1 MKRVRP
7 NELTE
12 DTVFN
17 TKIRVVCYVLFT
29 FVFALIPVWLHMLSG
44 SDTRVVVFTFGF
56 ILISYTC
63 GVLGAYRL
71 LKSEEIL
78 NTSNTNTDIYKRL

>member
-1 MKRVRP
+1 MKRVHP
-7 NELTE
+7 NELPE
-12 DTVFN
+12 DAVTN
-17 TKIRVVCYVLFT
+17 SKIRTICYSIFT
-29 FVFALIPVWLHMLSG
+29 FIFAAIPVWLHMLSG

-63 GVLGAYRL
+63 GVLVAYRL